1 MKKTFSLLLAALIIL
16 SGFTVYA
23 KNSNNEIALPDSEVV
38 EEFDYR
44 IQENDYNFDNIMP
57 AGRISY
63 KVKKL
68 GVSSVIG
75 NYTGQSVSGEPGLTI
90 SLSQMDSKTF
100 SASSNITWGLKG
112 LAEASLGFSFS
123 ASKTIKHSATIT
135 VPRLHNGRKVKR
147 AEIKAYEL
155 YDKHDFKIT
164 WTSYHVKKPHVL
176 GTYWAKNPSGY
187 HYKVVYYYK

>member
-1 MKKTFSLLLAALIIL
+1 MKKIFSLLLATLIIL
-16 SGFTVYA
+16 SGFTAYA
-23 KNSNNEIALPDSEVV
+23 KSSNNEIDLPDSEVV

-44 IQENDYNFDNIMP
+44 IQENDYDFDNIMP

-68 GVSSVIG
+68 GITSVVG

-90 SLSQMDSKTF
+90 SLNQMKEHTF
-100 SASSNITWGLKG
+100 SASSNVTWRFKD
-112 LAEASLGFSFS
+112 LAEASLGFSFNKS
-123 ASKTIKHSATIT
+123 ESVSHSATKT
-135 VPRLHNGRKVKR
+135 VPHFHNGRKVKR

-176 GTYWAKNPSGY
+176 GTYWAKKPSGY
-187 HYKVVYYYK
+187 HYKIVYYYK